1 MGSPGRWQW
10 LQMRARIRTTVP
22 CDAVEARPPGRAGAL
37 VKAVFNIYDMFV
49 DSGDIVRQGAFSTWA
64 PARFR
69 GALAGSCRHGGM
81 QTGRPDWS
89 ADCRCQANSKVCAQH
104 VLGRGEAHP
113 FANHRQ
119 QQREAVHVAA
129 AVCSTQADAR
139 TRQHTAC
146 GCQQTGFLLYLRS
159 RWRAGRRNAQGC
171 RVAGFDC
178 AQRGWFRLAQS
189 WCMCSTHAAKTIS
202 RKIQHD
208 TYSHYI
214 PQDRASRHLGSCPM
228 QTYRQASP
236 TRQQVRTYTC

>member
-1 MGSPGRWQW
+1 MRKGCERVVGSPGGWQW

-104 VLGRGEAHP
+104 VLGRGHAHIY
-113 FANHRQ
+113 A
-119 QQREAVHVAA
+119 
-129 AVCSTQADAR
+129 
-139 TRQHTAC
+139 TRPSKGH
-146 GCQQTGFLLYLRS
+146 
-159 RWRAGRRNAQGC
+159 
-171 RVAGFDC
+171 
-178 AQRGWFRLAQS
+178 
-189 WCMCSTHAAKTIS
+189 
-202 RKIQHD
+202 
-208 TYSHYI
+208 
-214 PQDRASRHLGSCPM
+214 
-228 QTYRQASP
+228 SP
-236 TRQQVRTYTC
+236 TCIYVYTYEYIYVYMMCCDATFISQRNVSIDPELN